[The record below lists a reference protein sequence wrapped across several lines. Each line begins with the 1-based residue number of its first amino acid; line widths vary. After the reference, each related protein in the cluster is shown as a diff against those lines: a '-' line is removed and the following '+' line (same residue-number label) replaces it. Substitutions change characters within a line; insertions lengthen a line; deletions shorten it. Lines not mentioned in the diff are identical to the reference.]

1 MTTAPRS
8 PLLAR
13 HASFSAPRILL
24 TGANGQVGWELRRTL
39 SCLGEVVALDSK
51 ALNLADAAAVRQKLR
66 EIAPSLIVNP
76 AAYTAVDKAE
86 SEPELAHAV
95 NAVAP
100 GVLAEEAD
108 KLGALLVHYSTDY
121 VFNGSGAEL
130 DSGEAR
136 PWREDDA
143 CDPINVYGATKLAGE
158 RAIQATGCRHLIFR
172 TSWVYGARGNN
183 FLLTMRRLM
192 RERPELKIV
201 ADQIG
206 APTWCRDLAEATALV
221 LSQMVLPDSRFD
233 QTQAWGIYNMT
244 NAGET
249 SWHGFAEA
257 IQALDGSNARLLPIP
272 SSEYPTPARRPLNS
286 RLNNDKLEQTFG
298 IRLQDWRAALALCD
312 AEGR

>member
-1 MTTAPRS
+1 MPQRCAK
-8 PLLAR
+8 
-13 HASFSAPRILL
+13 
-24 TGANGQVGWELRRTL
+24 
-39 SCLGEVVALDSK
+39 SCAKSRP
-51 ALNLADAAAVRQKLR
+51 A
-66 EIAPSLIVNP
+66 IIVNP

-86 SEPELAHAV
+86 SEPERAHAV

-121 VFNGSGAEL
+121 VFNGSGTT
-130 DSGEAR
+130 

-143 CDPINVYGATKLAGE
+143 CDPINVYGATKLEGE

-172 TSWVYGARGNN
+172 TSWVYGARGSN

-221 LSQMVLPDSRFD
+221 LSQSGSPASRFGPSEP
-233 QTQAWGIYNMT
+233 WGVYT
-244 NAGET
+244 
-249 SWHGFAEA
+249 
-257 IQALDGSNARLLPIP
+257 
-272 SSEYPTPARRPLNS
+272 
-286 RLNNDKLEQTFG
+286 
-298 IRLQDWRAALALCD
+298 
-312 AEGR
+312 

>member
-1 MTTAPRS
+1 MSR
-8 PLLAR
+8 
-13 HASFSAPRILL
+13 PRILL

-39 SCLGEVVALDSK
+39 SCLGEVVALDSR
-51 ALNLADAAAVRQKLR
+51 AMNLADAAAVRQKVR
-66 EIAPSLIVNP
+66 DIAPSIIVNP

-86 SEPELAHAV
+86 SEPERARAV

-100 GVLAEEAD
+100 GILAEEAGRLD
-108 KLGALLVHYSTDY
+108 ALLVHYSTDY
-121 VFNGSGAEL
+121 VFNGSGAVL

-143 CDPINVYGATKLAGE
+143 CDPLNVYGATKLAGE
-158 RAIQATGCRHLIFR
+158 CAIQATGCRHLIFR
-172 TSWVYGARGNN
+172 TSWVYGARGSN

-206 APTWCRDLAEATALV
+206 APTWCRDLAEATAQV
-221 LSQMVLPDSRFD
+221 LSQMASPVRGFD
-233 QTQAWGIYNMT
+233 QWGVYHMT

-257 IQALDGSNARLLPIP
+257 IQALGDASANLLPIP
-272 SSEYPTPARRPLNS
+272 SRDYPTPAQRPLNS
-286 RLNNDKLEQTFG
+286 RLNNDRLEQTFG
-298 IRLQDWRAALALCD
+298 LRLQDWRAALALCMD
-312 AEGR
+312 EMRL